1 MSQEF
6 LERLSRFTPDA
17 LGLDRD
23 ALLFAAGHSSVR
35 PNRVWTT
42 LATLLATTQALSLVA
57 FWPRTTRV
65 EDRLTPAVDIATV
78 PSS

>member
-1 MSQEF
+1 MV
-6 LERLSRFTPDA
+6 

-57 FWPRTTRV
+57 FWPAH
-65 EDRLTPAVDIATV
+65 DAG
-78 PSS
+78 